1 MSIPIRVLC
10 VMSTLGRGG
19 AETMVMNLF
28 RNIDRDSVVFDFV
41 KHSHGKDA
49 YEDEITALGGKIYE
63 APRYKIYNHLSY
75 QKWWKKFFPNHP
87 EYKIVHIHYFTLSGI
102 ICPIAKAY
110 DVKTITHAHTSRA
123 DSFLKKILN
132 HNIRN
137 VTDYYFAC
145 SKEAGIYLFGENK
158 IHSKNFKVL
167 PNAIDT
173 EKYRYNES
181 VREKARNSFSIID
194 ELLIGHIGNFTEV
207 KNHRFIL
214 KIFSSLR
221 EKKKDVKL
229 MLVGDGPLR
238 GEIEKY
244 AEELGVLDDVIF
256 MGVRS
261 DVNELV
267 QAMDFFVF
275 PSLFEGL
282 GIVAI
287 EAQTSGLP
295 CIISDTVPDEA
306 IVTKNLV
313 TVMSLNESAEKWAD
327 CIIARLEEKRY
338 SRVDEIKAKGY
349 DVSET
354 AKWLEEFYLSINNQ
368 TEEINGTKSSCS

>member
-1 MSIPIRVLC
+1 MIRDKVRND
-10 VMSTLGRGG
+10 LGL
-19 AETMVMNLF
+19 TN
-28 RNIDRDSVVFDFV
+28 
-41 KHSHGKDA
+41 
-49 YEDEITALGGKIYE
+49 
-63 APRYKIYNHLSY
+63 
-75 QKWWKKFFPNHP
+75 
-87 EYKIVHIHYFTLSGI
+87 
-102 ICPIAKAY
+102 
-110 DVKTITHAHTSRA
+110 
-123 DSFLKKILN
+123 
-132 HNIRN
+132 
-137 VTDYYFAC
+137 
-145 SKEAGIYLFGENK
+145 
-158 IHSKNFKVL
+158 
-167 PNAIDT
+167 
-173 EKYRYNES
+173 
-181 VREKARNSFSIID
+181 
-194 ELLIGHIGNFTEV
+194 ELLIGHVGNFTGV
-207 KNHRFIL
+207 KNHRFL
-214 KIFSSLR
+214 LDIFAQI
-221 EKKKDVKL
+221 KKKRSMAKL

-238 GEIEKY
+238 NEIEKY
-244 AEELGVLDDVIF
+244 AEQLGVLDDVIF

>member
-1 MSIPIRVLC
+1 MKYPIRVLC
-10 VMSTLGRGG
+10 VFSTLDRGG
-19 AETMVMNLF
+19 SETMCMNLY
-28 RNIDRDSVVFDFV
+28 RNIDRERIQFDFI
-41 KHSHGKDA
+41 KHTETIGD
-49 YEDEITALGGKIYE
+49 YEQEIISLGGRIFS
-63 APRYKIYNHLSY
+63 APRFIGRNIFEYK
-75 QKWWKKFFPNHP
+75 KWWRSFFLSHP

-244 AEELGVLDDVIF
+244 AEELGVLEDVIF
-256 MGVRS
+256 TGVRS

>member
-1 MSIPIRVLC
+1 M
-10 VMSTLGRGG
+10 
-19 AETMVMNLF
+19 
-28 RNIDRDSVVFDFV
+28 
-41 KHSHGKDA
+41 
-49 YEDEITALGGKIYE
+49 
-63 APRYKIYNHLSY
+63 
-75 QKWWKKFFPNHP
+75 
-87 EYKIVHIHYFTLSGI
+87 
-102 ICPIAKAY
+102 
-110 DVKTITHAHTSRA
+110 
-123 DSFLKKILN
+123 
-132 HNIRN
+132 
-137 VTDYYFAC
+137 
-145 SKEAGIYLFGENK
+145 
-158 IHSKNFKVL
+158 

-244 AEELGVLDDVIF
+244 AEELGVLEDVIF
-256 MGVRS
+256 TGVRS

-287 EAQTSGLP
+287 GAQTSGLP